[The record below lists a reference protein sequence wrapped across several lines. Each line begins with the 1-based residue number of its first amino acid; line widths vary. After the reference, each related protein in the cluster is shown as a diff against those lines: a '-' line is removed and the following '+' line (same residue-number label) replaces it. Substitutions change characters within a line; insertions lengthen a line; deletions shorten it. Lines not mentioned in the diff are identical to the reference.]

1 MEILVSKTAL
11 LDKLKSVGRIIQPK
25 NTLPAY
31 DNFLFVID
39 ESGFIQVTAG
49 EEGGRI
55 STNVDGK
62 ADFVNRSFLASAKT
76 LLDGLKEM
84 SEQPLTISIYEKEM
98 VVKYAN
104 GKFTMP
110 IEDGKQY
117 PEMNIDDSSHS
128 FLLSGNDLLYGVRQ
142 VQFCSAN
149 DELRPT
155 MNGVYFDIDLE
166 KTSYVGTDG
175 SRLAMVELPA
185 SYTRKERAGF
195 ILPSKFA
202 KLLSNLVPEDC
213 LELEVK
219 VNRTNVQFD
228 FDSYR
233 LVCRMIEGRY
243 PNYRAVIPQNQ
254 SKRVV
259 LKEMT
264 YWRL

>member
-1 MEILVSKTAL
+1 M
-11 LDKLKSVGRIIQPK
+11 
-25 NTLPAY
+25 
-31 DNFLFVID
+31 FVID

-62 ADFVNRSFLASAKT
+62 ADFVNCSFGKCQDII
-76 LLDGLKEM
+76 DGLKEM

-98 VVKYAN
+98 IVKYAN

-166 KTSYVGTDG
+166 KDFLCRYRWQSVGNG
-175 SRLAMVELPA
+175 
-185 SYTRKERAGF
+185 
-195 ILPSKFA
+195 
-202 KLLSNLVPEDC
+202 
-213 LELEVK
+213 
-219 VNRTNVQFD
+219 
-228 FDSYR
+228 
-233 LVCRMIEGRY
+233 
-243 PNYRAVIPQNQ
+243 
-254 SKRVV
+254 
-259 LKEMT
+259 
-264 YWRL
+264 